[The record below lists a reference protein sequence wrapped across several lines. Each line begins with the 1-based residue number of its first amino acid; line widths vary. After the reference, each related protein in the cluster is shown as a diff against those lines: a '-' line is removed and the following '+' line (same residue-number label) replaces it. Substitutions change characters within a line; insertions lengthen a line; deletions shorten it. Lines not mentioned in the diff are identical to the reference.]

1 MREMWQLPKRS
12 AWSRLRKLL
21 TVAGLVWAVAAVPLT
36 LWLADRNPTPPPP
49 AAWRPLTAVEDSAVR
64 YGAQAL
70 RKDPVSL
77 VSTVTSP
84 MAQLRVEETVDPV
97 RLVSVGV
104 VRSGSQTAEFI
115 AAGGRVLLR
124 GSAPFWSTLGV
135 PTSDRGWVDVGDR
148 LGVRVAFPLDQA
160 AAAMVPDAQMSVST
174 TGDMTSSSVVRNGA
188 VNVVFGDDGISA
200 ITLSERTATVARPTG
215 DALAKLAAAPAP
227 DWDAEV
233 SVLAG
238 TGGALTVSPPTP
250 APPGAPTE
258 TPSTDT
264 GR

>member
-12 AWSRLRKLL
+12 VWSRLRKFL

-36 LWLADRNPTPPPP
+36 LWLVDRNPTPPPA
-49 AAWRPLTAVEDSAVR
+49 AAWRPLTAIEDSAVR
-64 YGAQAL
+64 YGAQSL
-70 RKDPVSL
+70 RTEPVSL

-104 VRSGSQTAEFI
+104 VRSGSQTAEFL

-124 GSAPFWSTLGV
+124 GGAAFWSTLGV
-135 PTSDRGWVDVGDR
+135 PTAGRGWVDVGDR

-160 AAAMVPDAQMSVST
+160 AAAMVPGSQMTIST
-174 TGDMTSSSVVRNGA
+174 TGDVTSSSVVRNGT
-188 VNVVFGDDGISA
+188 VNTVFGKDGISA
-200 ITLSERTATVARPTG
+200 ITLSERTATVSRPDG
-215 DALAKLAAAPAP
+215 EALAKLAASPSP
-227 DWDAEV
+227 GWDAEV

-238 TGGALTVSPPTP
+238 SGGSLTVSPPTP
-250 APPGAPTE
+250 APPGSPSETSTPPAP
-258 TPSTDT
+258 
-264 GR
+264 

>member
-12 AWSRLRKLL
+12 VWDRLRKYLI
-21 TVAGLVWAVAAVPLT
+21 VAGLIWAVAAIPLT
-36 LWLADRNPTPPPP
+36 VWLAERNPTPPP
-49 AAWRPLTAVEDSAVR
+49 AAQWRPLTAVEDSAVR

-70 RKDPVSL
+70 RTEPVSL

-84 MAQLRVEETVDPV
+84 MTQLRVEETVDPV

-104 VRSGSQTAEFI
+104 VRSGSQTAEFL

-135 PTSDRGWVDVGDR
+135 PTADRGWVDVGDR

-160 AAAMVPDAQMSVST
+160 AAAMVPGAQMSIST
-174 TGDMTSSSVVRNGA
+174 TGDTASSSVIRNGT
-188 VNVVFGDDGISA
+188 VNTVFGKDGISA
-200 ITLSERTATVARPTG
+200 ITLSERTATVSRPNG
-215 DALAKLAAAPAP
+215 EELAKLAASPAP
-227 DWDAEV
+227 GWEADV

-238 TGGALTVSPPTP
+238 SGGSLTVSPPTP

-258 TPSTDT
+258 TPSTDS